1 MDAYHICQKSKLWQK
16 LSAARRFAHPSSSY
30 MEGSIKVIGSGY
42 LCKRDTAQCD
52 PSKLKGEKNY
62 KSRDNYDKN
71 YNRTYRLKRKM
82 EQ

>member
-30 MEGSIKVIGSGY
+30 MDGSIKVIGSGY

-52 PSKLKGEKNY
+52 LFKLKGEKITNHSIIMT
-62 KSRDNYDKN
+62 KII
-71 YNRTYRLKRKM
+71 TGKM
-82 EQ
+82 N

>member
-30 MEGSIKVIGSGY
+30 MDVSIKVIGNGY

-52 PSKLKGEKNY
+52 PSKLKGEKITNP
-62 KSRDNYDKN
+62 SII
-71 YNRTYRLKRKM
+71 T
-82 EQ
+82 

>member
-30 MEGSIKVIGSGY
+30 MDGSIKVIGSGY

-52 PSKLKGEKNY
+52 PSNLKGEKITNHSIITT
-62 KSRDNYDKN
+62 KTATLHTD
-71 YNRTYRLKRKM
+71 
-82 EQ
+82 